1 MKHDSEPAKA
11 TLLRYIDIAMPNGIR
26 GPYVAEVEGIV
37 DDIIDAAVIAVR
49 DDDHGDLAGSGGSSA
64 L

>member
-37 DDIIDAAVIAVR
+37 DDIIDAAVFAVCA
-49 DDDHGDLAGSGGSSA
+49 DEQGALAGSGGSPA